1 MRCYL
6 DDPDAGPA
14 LHAAAA
20 KLCRT
25 ADDKEFTVSVV
36 CSKNRNCCNRIRDKQ
51 KLTNF
56 QKTDG
61 VDAGK

>member
-6 DDPDAGPA
+6 DDPDASPA

-36 CSKNRNCCNRIRDKQ
+36 CMNRNCCNRIRDKQ
-51 KLTNF
+51 RLTNF
-56 QKTDG
+56 QQTDR
-61 VDAGK
+61 VDAGI